1 MDILKQNNMTTIDL
15 YTNGYLGELE
25 TTLIEKDN
33 QGNIVFKLR
42 LFSAI
47 FNEFLG
53 FIPYDGTNHHESVM
67 YLCNT
72 EINNWGKDFSL
83 APRVQEFYDQ
93 LVLIESQ
100 ATVDG
105 FMIEEYNAL
114 KQICISTLANNNQLY
129 IKLYD

>member
-1 MDILKQNNMTTIDL
+1 MTTIDL

-47 FNEFLG
+47 FDEFLC

-83 APRVQEFYDQ
+83 AQRVQEFYDQ
-93 LVLIESQ
+93 LLLIESQ
-100 ATVDG
+100 ALEDG
-105 FMIEEYNAL
+105 MMINEYNAL
-114 KQICISTLANNNQLY
+114 KQICLSTIEHNNKLY
-129 IKLYD
+129 IKMYH